1 MSDAAIGIARLFL
14 AILPY
19 VALLA
24 AIFMA
29 GRSKSNGNKH
39 DQIVWLLWAIMIWLM
54 VIVVDQLGV
63 GL

>member
-1 MSDAAIGIARLFL
+1 MIDAAIEITRLFF

-24 AIFMA
+24 AIFMV
-29 GRSKSNGNKH
+29 GRSKSNGDKH
-39 DQIVWLLWAIMIWLM
+39 DQIVWLLWAIIWLL

>member
-1 MSDAAIGIARLFL
+1 MSDAAIGIARLFF

-39 DQIVWLLWAIMIWLM
+39 DQIVWLLWSIIWLL
-54 VIVVDQLGV
+54 VIVVDGV
-63 GL
+63 MI